1 MGIFDGAGLK
11 TKSIEFLNDNFGKSG
26 TYFYNVVRGIHD
38 SPVIPFRT
46 PKSFGA
52 EHTFTENLTS
62 EVYLEEK
69 LERIANK
76 LEKRL
81 KIKKLAGRTL
91 TLKIKFSDFSVQTR
105 SKTFPHYIADRSLIL
120 SNAKELL
127 YQEKLVDSVR
137 LLGLSLSNLNTEKKE
152 EKLKVQLSLPF

>member
-1 MGIFDGAGLK
+1 VVP
-11 TKSIEFLNDNFGKSG
+11 FLN
-26 TYFYNVVRGIHD
+26 
-38 SPVIPFRT
+38 
-46 PKSFGA
+46 PKSFGT
-52 EHTFTENLTS
+52 EHTFTENLTN

-69 LERIANK
+69 LERLAIK

-81 KIKKLAGRTL
+81 EVKKIAGRTL
-91 TLKIKFSDFSVQTR
+91 TLKIKYSDFLIQTR
-105 SKTFPHYIADRSLIL
+105 SKTLTHYIRDKSLIL

-127 YQEKLVDSVR
+127 YQEKLGNSVR

>member
-1 MGIFDGAGLK
+1 M
-11 TKSIEFLNDNFGKSG
+11 
-26 TYFYNVVRGIHD
+26 
-38 SPVIPFRT
+38 IPFRT

-105 SKTFPHYIADRSLIL
+105 SKTFPNYIADRSLIL

-127 YQEKLVDSVR
+127 YQEKLQNSVR
-137 LLGLSLSNLNTEKKE
+137 LLGITISNLNTSEKKNE
-152 EKLKVQLSLPF
+152 EHPKEKIEVQLSLPF